1 MGEPSSLDHPYN
13 RAYRKGLGVGRRI
26 AAAEIDGI
34 AADAIHPD
42 DPPDRIAALLEIRRA
57 ARRVGG
63 LDPIPDSERTG
74 HA

>member
-1 MGEPSSLDHPYN
+1 MTEYTDEKPL
-13 RAYRKGLGVGRRI
+13 ALVYRDGVEAGRRG
-26 AAAEIDGI
+26 AAAEIDNI